1 MTDTTKR
8 TKQLSNLTTA
18 QSSAVA
24 AVLDALKGLSP
35 VEAQSVLDHASAS
48 LAAEDHAPMFARGI
62 AGPLGKLTCDAKTKI
77 DEVTYELWL
86 QHCAARGQD
95 TAGVLRDCIYA
106 LVHGKTYRQMV
117 VEKINHDDKRID
129 ALAQL
134 IGPFGAPELLGDRKQ

>member
-1 MTDTTKR
+1 MTEHNQFETHAE
-8 TKQLSNLTTA
+8 N
-18 QSSAVA
+18 
-24 AVLDALKGLSP
+24 DAPL
-35 VEAQSVLDHASAS
+35 
-48 LAAEDHAPMFARGI
+48 FARGI

-77 DEVTYELWL
+77 DEVTHELWL

>member
-1 MTDTTKR
+1 MTDSTRR

-35 VEAQSVLDHASAS
+35 GEAQSVLDHASAS

-77 DEVTYELWL
+77 DEVTYDLWL
-86 QHCAARGQD
+86 QHCSARGLD

-117 VEKINHDDKRID
+117 LEKINHDAKRID
-129 ALAQL
+129 AMTQL

>member
-1 MTDTTKR
+1 MADPTQVQTPAETDVP
-8 TKQLSNLTTA
+8 L
-18 QSSAVA
+18 
-24 AVLDALKGLSP
+24 
-35 VEAQSVLDHASAS
+35 
-48 LAAEDHAPMFARGI
+48 FARGI

-77 DEVTYELWL
+77 DEVTHELWL

-134 IGPFGAPELLGDRKQ
+134 IGPFGGPELLGDRKQ

>member
-1 MTDTTKR
+1 MADPI
-8 TKQLSNLTTA
+8 QDQNELPA
-18 QSSAVA
+18 
-24 AVLDALKGLSP
+24 
-35 VEAQSVLDHASAS
+35 
-48 LAAEDHAPMFARGI
+48 FARGI

-77 DEVTYELWL
+77 DEVTHELWL
-86 QHCAARGQD
+86 QHCAQRGQD

-134 IGPFGAPELLGDRKQ
+134 IGPFWGPESGGHGR